1 MLTAIQQRDKAIAA
15 AVEAAKARYSSPS
28 AKTQLEKVIKKKE
41 AEIHR
46 EFRKVL
52 KQIQEELQD
61 GKELTEKAAARAD
74 IEWPG
79 REGWTHFANADGS
92 HQETRKQLQEVEPG
106 GWITAPGGHVGNNAQ
121 QSKHAA
127 KNGSV
132 YRLKAADKDGGG
144 PTQVFISDSMD
155 PPEDLPEGWELAEE
169 EPHEEDAKA
178 PDASWPTLLATNVL
192 APMGGS
198 PHAWVVEHMHA
209 AHMHA
214 LTHHTSPHTIAGVS
228 LANILEMTEAQRS
241 SLAGKVQKGKK
252 VNMKAIN
259 DVFEAACGPDDQ
271 AASKGTKVGWMLAQ
285 LSEELVAAADRLAN
299 SEA

>member
-1 MLTAIQQRDKAIAA
+1 MLKAMEQRDKAIAA
-15 AVEAAKARYSSPS
+15 AVAAAKARFSSPS
-28 AKTQLEKVIKKKE
+28 AKEKLEKVIKKKE

-61 GKELTEKAAARAD
+61 GKELTEKAAARAE

-79 REGWTHFANADGS
+79 REGWTHWVNADGS
-92 HQETRKQLQEVEPG
+92 HQETRKQLQEVEPD

-132 YRLKAADKDGGG
+132 YRLKAAKLDGGG
-144 PTQVFISDSMD
+144 PTQVFISDTMD
-155 PPEDLPEGWELAEE
+155 PPEDLPEGWELAEDLE
-169 EPHEEDAKA
+169 SEDEDPKKTPDAK
-178 PDASWPTLLATNVL
+178 WPTMMATL
-192 APMGGS
+192 IAPMGGS
-198 PHAWVVEHMHA
+198 HMHGSHMQHT

-214 LTHHTSPHTIAGVS
+214 LTHHTSPHTMAGVS
-228 LANILEMTEAQRS
+228 LAAVLEMEDAQRS
-241 SLAGKVQKGKK
+241 GLAGKVQKSRK
-252 VNMKAIN
+252 VTMTAIN
-259 DVFEAACGPDDQ
+259 EVFEAACGPEEH

>member
-1 MLTAIQQRDKAIAA
+1 MLKAVEQRDKALAA

-61 GKELTEKAAARAD
+61 GKELTEKAAARAE

-79 REGWTHFANADGS
+79 REGWTHWVNADGS

-132 YRLKAADKDGGG
+132 YRLKAAKLDGGG
-144 PTQVFISDSMD
+144 PTQVFISDTMD

-169 EPHEEDAKA
+169 EESEDEDAKKKT
-178 PDASWPTLLATNVL
+178 PDANWPTMMATL
-192 APMGGS
+192 IAPMGGS
-198 PHAWVVEHMHA
+198 HMHGSHMQHT

-214 LTHHTSPHTIAGVS
+214 LTHHTSPHTMAGVS
-228 LANILEMTEAQRS
+228 LAAVLEMEDAQRS
-241 SLAGKVQKGKK
+241 GLAGKVQKSRK
-252 VNMKAIN
+252 VTMTAIN
-259 DVFEAACGPDDQ
+259 EVYEAACGPEEH
-271 AASKGTKVGWMLAQ
+271 AASKGTMVGWLLAQ
-285 LSEELVAAADRLAN
+285 LDEDLVATVQNIA
-299 SEA
+299 E